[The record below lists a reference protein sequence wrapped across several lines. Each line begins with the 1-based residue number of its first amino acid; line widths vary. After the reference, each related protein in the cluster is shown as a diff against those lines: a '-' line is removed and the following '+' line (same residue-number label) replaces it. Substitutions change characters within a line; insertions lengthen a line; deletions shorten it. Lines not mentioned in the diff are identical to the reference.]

1 VEDINQAKESWEA
14 AMSETKTPYQTAVD
28 WYKEEEIHRSILSL
42 QRGVDRSEK
51 IPTNILS
58 KEFAIWL
65 TGQYRAAMSKGI
77 HFGEQ
82 RAADQL
88 TAAQARIAELEFA
101 NSELLKDAEAG
112 QELMD
117 TRDDEQQK
125 ELRRLHTRISELEK
139 MLEISSKMCDE
150 WRASFLRHH
159 NSGPAAEGA

>member
-14 AMSETKTPYQTAVD
+14 AMSETCPKCGI
-28 WYKEEEIHRSILSL
+28 KM
-42 QRGVDRSEK
+42 
-51 IPTNILS
+51 PTGMCQWHLIDGDDCLRN
-58 KEFAIWL
+58 
-65 TGQYRAAMSKGI
+65 
-77 HFGEQ
+77 
-82 RAADQL
+82 QL
-88 TAAQARIAELEFA
+88 TAAQARIADLEFA